1 MDLFGL
7 LLLVPMVT
15 ATLEYPDSGQ
25 LPCEDFD
32 MKEFWLLEG
41 EAFHFV
47 PDMVADM
54 VESELDQ
61 GDFKWFRNSSDGTE
75 LITSDEMERIH
86 HHGVGLLVLNISMA
100 DSGYYVA
107 TWRNRSADTCDS
119 SHLVLNVLEANQR
132 EDERLFYGSVEH
144 SGHNKLVMCPEPVD
158 DVCRRLGG
166 AFSWYLNFTLLPGR
180 HEASVWL
187 RNFTNEDQGVY
198 TCVCTWTHEQHSYAS
213 SGSREV
219 LATAQSVHS
228 TLVIVSPTE
237 VHADEGGVP
246 HKPVRCPRH
255 RWIHFLSSF
264 TAAQE
269 CESRS
274 AVPSSADATW
284 RNTARLAGRL
294 AARTTSGADT
304 IRRTPCKPTPP
315 LYFSDWRV
323 PDSTMFDRNTP
334 TVTFLILR
342 YHVKTINA
350 VGGIFHVRGCGSFP
364 FRSVTSPPS
373 LRTVATA
380 VLTIEEVSV
389 KDFQTQFKCIGKG
402 LYSTESQSLSLHPRG
417 KITSL
422 VIGGLWTLV
431 VGVFAALMVKL
442 YAVDLVLLFRPCLR
456 LRCCSREDSKLY
468 DAYVLYQAEGGVNT
482 GEDTLALFVNAVL
495 PAVLEEG
502 CRYRLCIQGRDDIP
516 GEDRLE
522 MAEKRITQ
530 SRRLMVILAG
540 VDRHAPKDHNLVL
553 GGVDFQVGLHHALT
567 QTGTR
572 VILIQV
578 GQTGPQG
585 YAHLSPALRHLIT
598 KRAPLRWRQ
607 DSQGA
612 ASPNSRFWKNVRYLM
627 PARPASTRAPSAVV

>member
-237 VHADEGGVP
+237 VHADEGMRVQISCSVFCGRNVEEY
-246 HKPVRCPRH
+246 CSA
-255 RWIHFLSSF
+255 RW
-264 TAAQE
+264 Q
-269 CESRS
+269 
-274 AVPSSADATW
+274 
-284 RNTARLAGRL
+284 
-294 AARTTSGADT
+294 
-304 IRRTPCKPTPP
+304 
-315 LYFSDWRV
+315 
-323 PDSTMFDRNTP
+323 
-334 TVTFLILR
+334 
-342 YHVKTINA
+342 
-350 VGGIFHVRGCGSFP
+350 VGGQDDIGRGYHQTHTV
-364 FRSVTSPPS
+364 VTSPPS